1 MAPLNNKEHLCG
13 KVAVFIDAANII
25 HCYEDTGWKIDLKK
39 LKVYFENKCTLIG
52 IYYYSAFFE
61 ESTTQKSFFEM
72 LSRKGYILRVK
83 KIRKITNDDG
93 TITLKG
99 NCDTDIVVDAVSIM
113 KNYDTAV
120 IMSGDSDFIS
130 LVNLLKGQKKKVVI
144 ISFRGHVA
152 KDLIAA
158 ANYYVDIG
166 KFKTYWELL
175 PKKAP

>member
-1 MAPLNNKEHLCG
+1 
-13 KVAVFIDAANII
+13 
-25 HCYEDTGWKIDLKK
+25 
-39 LKVYFENKCTLIG
+39 
-52 IYYYSAFFE
+52 
-61 ESTTQKSFFEM
+61 M
-72 LSRKGYILRVK
+72 LSRKGYVLRVK

-130 LVNLLKGQKKKVVI
+130 LVNLLKGQSKKVIVI
-144 ISFRGHVA
+144 SYRGHVA

-158 ANYYVDIG
+158 ENYYVDIG
-166 KFKTYWELL
+166 KFKIHWELL
-175 PKKAP
+175 PKIPS